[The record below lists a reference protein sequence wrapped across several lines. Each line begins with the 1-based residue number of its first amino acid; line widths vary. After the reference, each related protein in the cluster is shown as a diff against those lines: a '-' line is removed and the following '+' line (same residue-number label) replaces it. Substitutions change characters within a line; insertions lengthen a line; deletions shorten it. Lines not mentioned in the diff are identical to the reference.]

1 MKKYEAIFILDEH
14 LADDQGKIFA
24 DELAKYVVSQ
34 GGSMIE
40 SLPMGRKQ
48 FAYPVKKR
56 KTGVYWNFIFEI
68 PEDKV
73 NSVKSNYRLDDKVL
87 RSRIYEYFKPEK
99 TEAVA
104 EQVV

>member
-1 MKKYEAIFILDEH
+1 LKKYEAIFILDEH
-14 LADDQGKIFA
+14 LADEQGKVFA
-24 DELAKYVVSQ
+24 EEITKFIVSQ
-34 GGSMIE
+34 GGSMLE

-73 NSVKSNYRLDDKVL
+73 NSVKSNYRLDEKVL
-87 RSRIYEYFKPEK
+87 RSRIYEYSKPEK

-104 EQVV
+104 EALV